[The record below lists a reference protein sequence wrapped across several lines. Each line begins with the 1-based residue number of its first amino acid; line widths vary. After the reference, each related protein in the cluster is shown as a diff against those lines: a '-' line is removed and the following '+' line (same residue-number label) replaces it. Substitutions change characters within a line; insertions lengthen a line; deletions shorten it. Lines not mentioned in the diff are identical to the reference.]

1 MAMPSSIEFSRPALQ
16 RLKRIPEPERG
27 LIRAKIAALAE
38 DRRSQANNV
47 RLLQGYDG
55 IFRLRVG
62 DWRIIYRD
70 DIEVLRIIDID
81 SRQQV
86 YGKGRRKW

>member
-1 MAMPSSIEFSRPALQ
+1 MPSSIEFSRPALR
-16 RLKRIPEPERG
+16 RLQQIPERERG
-27 LIRAKIAALAE
+27 LIRGKIAALAE

-47 RLLQGYDG
+47 KLLQGYDG

-62 DWRIIYRD
+62 DWRVIYRD
-70 DIEVLRIIDID
+70 DIDTLRIIDIE

-86 YGKGRRKW
+86 YGKGKRKW